1 MDLHV
6 ELGMLPVLGRVELS
20 LVATLV
26 AHAMPVLMAYN
37 DSVGALWT
45 VFTMDSILVGK
56 ARKTDS

>member
-6 ELGMLPVLGRVELS
+6 ELGMLPVLGCVVLLS
-20 LVATLV
+20 ATTLV

-37 DSVGALWT
+37 DSVGAFWAI
-45 VFTMDSILVGK
+45 FAMDSILVGE